1 VIAFFALPALIESAV
16 NRFCEGKI
24 SDMTLRQ
31 FTAFAAVASH
41 LNITK
46 AAQALRMSQPSL
58 SKLLKG
64 LKEDYKVALFTRT
77 GKGIEL
83 TEEDVEFLKQIEP
96 VLAQLQVIEG
106 RCSNNSH
113 SQQAT
118 PLRVGGTYALS
129 SSILSSLLAIFKKRY
144 PDVEV
149 VLRSNAAV
157 MLEQMILK
165 GHLEIA
171 LTSVAPRSP
180 ELTAEFCVPLKLVA
194 FAAKGHP
201 VAHEKQ
207 LTLADLERMPLIIRD
222 AANKHGTTET
232 LLQKF
237 RSLGYRPNIV
247 MRCESPEAIKT
258 AVSKKLGVGIL
269 YQDVLKQPTA
279 RGLFKQLRVS
289 GLPIEGKSYIVY
301 HKQRPLSPS
310 GEAFLKLLREWCEAK
325 RTKTKTKQTDPAVS
339 LFSLLYAANE
349 LLPTLSACTL

>member
-1 VIAFFALPALIESAV
+1 
-16 NRFCEGKI
+16 
-24 SDMTLRQ
+24 MTLRQ

-83 TEEDVEFLKQIEP
+83 TEEGVEFLKQIEP

-106 RCSNNSH
+106 RFSNNSH

-118 PLRVGGTYALS
+118 PLRVGGTYGLA
-129 SSILSSLLAIFKKRY
+129 SSILSPLLALFKKRY
-144 PDVEV
+144 PDVEIL
-149 VLRSNAAV
+149 LRSNEAGI
-157 MLEQMILK
+157 LEQMILK

-171 LTSVAPRSP
+171 VTSVAPRSP
-180 ELTAEFCVPLKLVA
+180 ELITEFCLPLKLVA
-194 FAAKGHP
+194 FAAKGYP
-201 VAHEKQ
+201 IAQEKQ
-207 LTLADLERMPLIIRD
+207 LSLADLDKIPLIIRD
-222 AANKHGTTET
+222 DGSKHGTTET
-232 LLQKF
+232 LLQKL
-237 RSLGYRPNIV
+237 RSLGHRPNIV

-269 YQDVLKQPTA
+269 YQDVLKQPTT

-310 GEAFLKLLREWCEAK
+310 AEAFLKLLREWCEAK
-325 RTKTKTKQTDPAVS
+325 RSKTKHKQSDPAVS
-339 LFSLLYAANE
+339 LFSLVYAANE
-349 LLPTLSACTL
+349 FLPALSACTL